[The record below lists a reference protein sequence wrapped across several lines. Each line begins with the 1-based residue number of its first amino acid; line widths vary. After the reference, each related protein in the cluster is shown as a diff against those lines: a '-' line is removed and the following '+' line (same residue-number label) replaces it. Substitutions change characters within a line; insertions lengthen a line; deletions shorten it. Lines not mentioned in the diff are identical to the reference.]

1 MRDLWCTSFSKVQ
14 VTILA
19 CQQTSCEGKSCKLLR
34 AFVSENIILSCFII
48 SKNYFINYTIP
59 FYNTSNIPTFI
70 FPILLIKIIY
80 LPNKIIYPKTQIKK
94 KNPKPK
100 SSLQPPA
107 TTTTTTTTNKYIPKL
122 IFISKTQYPNLFLSV
137 ENQSHYQARKKKKK
151 NQNHGNPQNQNK
163 KQTTPRQPPTPAT
176 TAMHKI
182 KPNPP
187 LLLHYVWLEG
197 L

>member
-34 AFVSENIILSCFII
+34 AFVSGNTILSYFTI
-48 SKNYFINYTIP
+48 SKSYFINYTIP

-107 TTTTTTTTNKYIPKL
+107 TTTTTTTNKYIPKL

-137 ENQSHYQARKKKKK
+137 ENQSHYQAQKKKKK
-151 NQNHGNPQNQNK
+151 K
-163 KQTTPRQPPTPAT
+163 KKSRQPT
-176 TAMHKI
+176 KS
-182 KPNPP
+182 K
-187 LLLHYVWLEG
+187 
-197 L
+197 

>member
-34 AFVSENIILSCFII
+34 AFVSGNTILSYFTI
-48 SKNYFINYTIP
+48 SKSYFINYTIP

-70 FPILLIKIIY
+70 FPILLVKIIY

-94 KNPKPK
+94 KKTQNPNH
-100 SSLQPPA
+100 LCNHLLPPPPPPL
-107 TTTTTTTTNKYIPKL
+107 TSTYPNWFLSPKL
-122 IFISKTQYPNLFLSV
+122 STQTYFYQLKTKV
-137 ENQSHYQARKKKKK
+137 IIKHKKKKKKK
-151 NQNHGNPQNQNK
+151 NHDNPQNQNK
-163 KQTTPRQPPTPAT
+163 KQTKPRQPPTPAT
-176 TAMHKI
+176 TATHKI

-187 LLLHYVWLEG
+187 LPLRTCMP
-197 L
+197 

>member
-34 AFVSENIILSCFII
+34 AFVSGNTILSYFTI
-48 SKNYFINYTIP
+48 SKSYFINYTIP

-94 KNPKPK
+94 KTQNPNH
-100 SSLQPPA
+100 LCNHLLPPPPPPL
-107 TTTTTTTTNKYIPKL
+107 TSTYPNWFLSPKL
-122 IFISKTQYPNLFLSV
+122 STQTYFYQLKTKV
-137 ENQSHYQARKKKKK
+137 IIKHKKKKK
-151 NQNHGNPQNQNK
+151 K
-163 KQTTPRQPPTPAT
+163 KSRQPT
-176 TAMHKI
+176 KS
-182 KPNPP
+182 K
-187 LLLHYVWLEG
+187 
-197 L
+197 

>member
-34 AFVSENIILSCFII
+34 AFAAGNTILSYFTI
-48 SKNYFINYTIP
+48 SKIYFINYTIS

-80 LPNKIIYPKTQIKK
+80 LLNKIIYPKIQIKK

-100 SSLQPPA
+100 TQIISA
-107 TTTTTTTTNKYIPKL
+107 TTHHHHHQQVHTQTDFYLQNSVPKL
-122 IFISKTQYPNLFLSV
+122 IFIS
-137 ENQSHYQARKKKKK
+137 
-151 NQNHGNPQNQNK
+151 
-163 KQTTPRQPPTPAT
+163 
-176 TAMHKI
+176 
-182 KPNPP
+182 
-187 LLLHYVWLEG
+187 
-197 L
+197 